1 MILLPSHISLFAF
14 LLWVVLTL
22 FNLPAGAVNSP
33 GSYGGAAITAGF
45 LHTLALNSN
54 RALWAWG
61 NNVESQLGDGTTTA
75 HTTPAQVL
83 SLSSVVAIAGGG
95 WYTVVLK
102 SDGTI
107 WAWGLNSNGQIGNGT
122 TTARTIPSQVPGL
135 SGVVA
140 IALGDSHT
148 VVLKTDGTVWAWG
161 NNDDGQLGDGTT
173 TDRSVPVQ
181 VPGLSSVV
189 AITANGWHTVALKS
203 DGTVWAW
210 GSNDGG
216 QLGDATTTN
225 RSVPVQVPGLNGVA
239 AIAAGGHHTIALKVD
254 GTVWTWGKNSG
265 GQLGNGTIIDRGT
278 PAQVSSLSG
287 VAAIAAG
294 GWHTLALKSD
304 GTVWVWGTNRYGNL
318 GDGTTIDRS
327 TPVQVSGLSGVAAIA
342 AGGWHTL
349 ALKSDGTVWGWG
361 LNDHGQL
368 GDGTTIDRHTPVQVL
383 GAGGSGYLNLLH
395 TTPPP
400 NTSSSSRATN
410 LSISQS
416 SPGRYRLLGT
426 LVDANGQPACGLALA
441 SGRCVFTCGPG
452 SPRCEGGT
460 DSLAFGQFDLT
471 DLPTEPN
478 GTLNLQTFVSGSA
491 PGLQVVKPDGSV
503 QLVSGA
509 ASRANS
515 HTLNTTITETG
526 PGRYRL
532 LGTLLDAN
540 NQPACGLVLASG
552 RCMFSCG
559 SGSPRCKGGTSS
571 LAFGQFDLTDL
582 PTEANGTL
590 NLQTFVAGSMPGLEV
605 VQPPSGT
612 CSYTLT
618 PTRQTFDY
626 PGGQGKVDVAT
637 QTGCAWTAQSNND
650 WITITAGAS
659 GTGPGQVTYTV
670 ASNLSS
676 QRRGALTIAGQT
688 LTVSQGPRSDD
699 GGGGGH

>member
-1 MILLPSHISLFAF
+1 MSVTWPEAKAYCESQGGYLATITSKEENDFIFSRL
-14 LLWVVLTL
+14 
-22 FNLPAGAVNSP
+22 G
-33 GSYGGAAITAGF
+33 GSSY
-45 LHTLALNSN
+45 
-54 RALWAWG
+54 ALWIG
-61 NNVESQLGDGTTTA
+61 GTDA
-75 HTTPAQVL
+75 ARE
-83 SLSSVVAIAGGG
+83 
-95 WYTVVLK
+95 
-102 SDGTI
+102 GT
-107 WAWGLNSNGQIGNGT
+107 WAWVNNEPWGYANWDAGEPNNAEGNEDSLQMVGTGKWNDNNS
-122 TTARTIPSQVPGL
+122 
-135 SGVVA
+135 
-140 IALGDSHT
+140 DS
-148 VVLKTDGTVWAWG
+148 KIWFSCEW
-161 NNDDGQLGDGTT
+161 
-173 TDRSVPVQ
+173 
-181 VPGLSSVV
+181 
-189 AITANGWHTVALKS
+189 
-203 DGTVWAW
+203 
-210 GSNDGG
+210 
-216 QLGDATTTN
+216 
-225 RSVPVQVPGLNGVA
+225 
-239 AIAAGGHHTIALKVD
+239 
-254 GTVWTWGKNSG
+254 NS
-265 GQLGNGTIIDRGT
+265 T
-278 PAQVSSLSG
+278 
-287 VAAIAAG
+287 
-294 GWHTLALKSD
+294 
-304 GTVWVWGTNRYGNL
+304 
-318 GDGTTIDRS
+318 S
-327 TPVQVSGLSGVAAIA
+327 TP
-342 AGGWHTL
+342 
-349 ALKSDGTVWGWG
+349 
-361 LNDHGQL
+361 
-368 GDGTTIDRHTPVQVL
+368 P
-383 GAGGSGYLNLLH
+383 
-395 TTPPP
+395 
-400 NTSSSSRATN
+400 SSSQSVN
-410 LSISQS
+410 LIISTV

-559 SGSPRCKGGTSS
+559 SGSPRCEGGTSS